1 MTRASLLR
9 LLGIVLGVLGW
20 AVLALAI
27 AAVIFTGSERTIDLA
42 SHEATISP
50 DFSGEVVLRTGPV
63 LPDLRAPSG
72 SRLGLD
78 IELGKTDTT
87 SLQELTA
94 RYAAIASQPEG
105 QVAVVVRSVRTMAV
119 AALLQGTVLAALPF
133 ALWLLVGGE
142 RRRALVAQLPSA
154 RGVIAV
160 LVVLLLLVVLVA
172 PLTWGRHDPL
182 PERWISLSEYVGDEI
197 PLPDEARDVEIMG
210 DATTEETKRLVASAV
225 SSYQQGQAF
234 YSKAADDA
242 ADLDLREPGDDE
254 SVAVLVSDR
263 HLNVGMDAVARAIAD
278 RAGATAVLDAG
289 DDTSTG
295 ERWEAFS
302 LDSVSAAFDDLDE
315 RWAVAGNHDNGSF
328 VRSHMS
334 QLGWR
339 YFDGEVLDGP
349 GGSRILGVDD
359 PRSSGL
365 GNWRDEKGLT
375 SAEVAERLTDA
386 VCAADEDGDRVNTL
400 LVHDADFGDQALERG
415 CVDLVVGGHVHV
427 EEGPTAVTAT
437 DGRVGWTY
445 TVGTTGGAA
454 YAIAIGSKLRRAA
467 NLALITYRDGRP
479 AGIQSVT
486 LQTNGR
492 YDVGEWTELT
502 YGSPTDEGA
511 APRQRD

>member
-1 MTRASLLR
+1 MTRASQLR
-9 LLGIVLGVLGW
+9 LLGILLGVLAW
-20 AVLALAI
+20 AGPALVI

-42 SHEATISP
+42 SHEATVSP
-50 DFSGEVVLRTGPV
+50 DFSGDVVLRTGPV

-72 SRLGLD
+72 SRLGLEV
-78 IELGKTDTT
+78 ELGKTDTT

-105 QVAVVVRSVRTMAV
+105 QIAVVMRSVRTMAW
-119 AALLQGTVLAALPF
+119 AALVQGAVLAALPF
-133 ALWLLVGGE
+133 ALWVLVGSE
-142 RRRALVAQLPSA
+142 RRGALLARLPSA
-154 RGVIAV
+154 QGVIAV
-160 LVVLLLLVVLVA
+160 LAVLLVVATLLA

-182 PERWISLSEYVGDEI
+182 PEEWTSLSDYVGDEV
-197 PLPDEARDVEIMG
+197 PLPDEARDVEIIG
-210 DATTEETKRLVASAV
+210 DATTLETKRLIASAV
-225 SSYQQGQAF
+225 SSYRQGQAF
-234 YSKAADDA
+234 YSRAAEDA
-242 ADLDLREPGDDE
+242 EELELREPEDDE
-254 SVAVLVSDR
+254 TVAVLVSDR

-302 LDSVSAAFDDLDE
+302 LDSVSAAFDDLD
-315 RWAVAGNHDNGSF
+315 RWAVAGNHDNGTF
-328 VRSHMS
+328 VRSHMT

-339 YFDGEVLDGP
+339 YFDGEVIDGP

-375 SAEVAERLTDA
+375 SAEVAARLTEA
-386 VCAADEDGDRVNTL
+386 VCDADEDGDRVGTL

-427 EEGPTAVTAT
+427 EEGPSAVTAT

-467 NLALITYRDGRP
+467 NVALITYRDGRP
-479 AGIQSVT
+479 VGIQSVT

-492 YDVGEWTELT
+492 FDVAAWTELT
-502 YGSPTDEGA
+502 Y
-511 APRQRD
+511 

>member
-1 MTRASLLR
+1 MTRPSLLR
-9 LLGIVLGVLGW
+9 LLGIVLGVAVW
-20 AVLALAI
+20 AALALAI
-27 AAVIFTGSERTIDLA
+27 ASVIFAGSERTVDLA

-50 DFSGEVVLRTGPV
+50 DFSGDVVLRTGPV

-72 SRLGLD
+72 SRLGLE
-78 IELGKTDTT
+78 IELGKSDTT

-105 QVAVVVRSVRTMAV
+105 QVAVVVRSVRTMAW
-119 AALLQGTVLAALPF
+119 AALVQGAVLAALPF
-133 ALWLLVGGE
+133 VLWVLVGHD
-142 RRRALVAQLPSA
+142 RRLALLARLPSA
-154 RGVIAV
+154 QGVI
-160 LVVLLLLVVLVA
+160 VVLLVLLVVAVLVA
-172 PLTWGRHDPL
+172 PLSWGRHESL
-182 PERWISLSEYVGDEI
+182 PEDWTPLSDYVGDAV
-197 PLPDEARDVEIMG
+197 PLPDEARGVEIMG
-210 DATTEETKRLVASAV
+210 DATTLETKRLVASAV

-242 ADLDLREPGDDE
+242 ATLDLRAPEDDE
-254 SVAVLVSDR
+254 TVAVLVSDR
-263 HLNVGMDAVARAIAD
+263 HLNVGMDAVARAIGD

-302 LDSVSAAFDDLDE
+302 LDSVSAAFDDLDQ
-315 RWAVAGNHDNGSF
+315 RWAVAGNHDNGTF
-328 VRSHMS
+328 VRSHMTE
-334 QLGWR
+334 LGWR

-365 GNWRDEKGLT
+365 GNWRDEEGLT
-375 SAEVAERLTDA
+375 SAEVAERLTEAACDA
-386 VCAADEDGDRVNTL
+386 DADGDRVGTL

-427 EEGPTAVTAT
+427 EEGPTAVTAA

-467 NLALITYRDGRP
+467 NVALITYREGRP
-479 AGIQSVT
+479 VGIQSVT

-492 YDVGEWTELT
+492 YDVGAWTELT
-502 YGSPTDEGA
+502 Y
-511 APRQRD
+511 

>member
-9 LLGIVLGVLGW
+9 LLGIVLGVAGW
-20 AVLALAI
+20 AALALAI
-27 AAVIFTGSERTIDLA
+27 AAVIFAGSERTVDLA

-50 DFSGEVVLRTGPV
+50 DFSGDVVLRTGPV

-72 SRLGLD
+72 SRLGLE

-105 QVAVVVRSVRTMAV
+105 QVAVVVRSVRTMAW
-119 AALLQGTVLAALPF
+119 AALVQGAVLAALPF
-133 ALWLLVGGE
+133 ALWVLVGQD
-142 RRRALVAQLPSA
+142 RRRALLARLPSA
-154 RGVIAV
+154 QGTIAV
-160 LVVLLLLVVLVA
+160 LVALVVVAALVA
-172 PLTWGRHDPL
+172 PLTWGRQESVPHEWTPL
-182 PERWISLSEYVGDEI
+182 AEYVGEDV
-197 PLPDEARDVEIMG
+197 PLPPQARDVEIMG
-210 DATTEETKRLVASAV
+210 DATTLETKRLVASAV
-225 SSYQQGQAF
+225 DSYQQGQAF
-234 YSKAADDA
+234 YSKAAEDA
-242 ADLDLREPGDDE
+242 EELDLRQPADDE
-254 SVAVLVSDR
+254 TVAVLVSDR

-302 LDSVSAAFDDLDE
+302 LDSVSAAFDDLD
-315 RWAVAGNHDNGSF
+315 RWAVAGNHDHGTF
-328 VRSHMS
+328 VRSHMT

-339 YFDGEVLDGP
+339 YFDGDVLEGP

-375 SAEVAERLTDA
+375 SAEVAERLTEA
-386 VCAADEDGDRVNTL
+386 VCDADEAGERVGTL
-400 LVHDADFGDQALERG
+400 LLHDADFGDQALERG

-467 NLALITYRDGRP
+467 NVALITYRDERP
-479 AGIQSVT
+479 VGIQSVT

-492 YDVGEWTELT
+492 YDVGAFTELT
-502 YGSPTDEGA
+502 EEAPPDEGGD
-511 APRQRD
+511 PRLPD

>member
-1 MTRASLLR
+1 MTRASQLR
-9 LLGIVLGVLGW
+9 LLGIVLGVAGW
-20 AVLALAI
+20 VVLALAI
-27 AAVIFTGSERTIDLA
+27 AAVIFAGSERTVDLA

-50 DFSGEVVLRTGPV
+50 DFSGDVVLRTGPV

-72 SRLGLD
+72 SRLGLE

-105 QVAVVVRSVRTMAV
+105 QVAVVVRSVRTMAW
-119 AALLQGTVLAALPF
+119 AALVQGAVLGALPF
-133 ALWLLVGGE
+133 ALWLLLGQD
-142 RRRALVAQLPSA
+142 RRNALLARLPTAQ
-154 RGVIAV
+154 GTIAV
-160 LVVLLLLVVLVA
+160 LVALLVVAALVA
-172 PLTWGRHDPL
+172 PLTWGRQESLPQEWTPL
-182 PERWISLSEYVGDEI
+182 AEYVGEDL
-197 PLPDEARDVEIMG
+197 PLPAHARDVEIMG
-210 DATTEETKRLVASAV
+210 DATTLETKRLIASAV

-234 YSKAADDA
+234 YSKAAEDA
-242 ADLDLREPGDDE
+242 EELELREPADDE
-254 SVAVLVSDR
+254 TVAALVSDR

-302 LDSVSAAFDDLDE
+302 LDSVSAAFDDLD
-315 RWAVAGNHDNGSF
+315 RWAVAGNHDHGAF
-328 VRSHMS
+328 VRSHMT

-375 SAEVAERLTDA
+375 SAEVADRLTEA
-386 VCAADEDGDRVNTL
+386 VCDADEAGERVNTL

-427 EEGPTAVTAT
+427 EDGPTAVTAA

-467 NLALITYRDGRP
+467 NVALITYRDGRP
-479 AGIQSVT
+479 VGIQSVT

-492 YDVGEWTELT
+492 YDVGPWTALT
-502 YGSPTDEGA
+502 EESPPDEGGD
-511 APRQRD
+511 PRVPD

>member
-1 MTRASLLR
+1 MTRASLFR
-9 LLGIVLGVLGW
+9 LLGIVLGVVGW
-20 AVLALAI
+20 AALALAI

-42 SHEATISP
+42 SHEATLSP
-50 DFSGEVVLRTGPV
+50 DFSGDVVLRTGPV

-72 SRLGLD
+72 SRLGLE

-105 QVAVVVRSVRTMAV
+105 QVAVVVRSVRTMAW
-119 AALLQGTVLAALPF
+119 AALVQGAVLAALPF
-133 ALWLLVGGE
+133 ALWVLVGGE
-142 RRRALVAQLPSA
+142 RRRALVARLPSPQ
-154 RGVIAV
+154 GVIAV
-160 LVVLLLLVVLVA
+160 LLTLLVVAVLLA

-182 PERWISLSEYVGDEI
+182 PEEWTSLSDYVGDGV
-197 PLPDEARDVEIMG
+197 PLPDEARDVEIVG
-210 DATTEETKRLVASAV
+210 DATTLETKRLISSAV
-225 SSYQQGQAF
+225 DSYQQGLAF
-234 YSKAADDA
+234 YSRAVEDA
-242 ADLDLREPGDDE
+242 EGLELREPAEDE
-254 SVAVLVSDR
+254 TVAVLVSDR
-263 HLNVGMDAVARAIAD
+263 HLNVGMDKVARAIGD

-315 RWAVAGNHDNGSF
+315 RWAVAGNHDNGTF

-339 YFDGEVLDGP
+339 YFDGEVVDGP

-375 SAEVAERLTDA
+375 SAEVAERLTEA
-386 VCAADEDGDRVNTL
+386 VCDADADGDRVGTL
-400 LVHDADFGDQALERG
+400 LVHDADFGDGALERG

-427 EEGPTAVTAT
+427 ESGPTAVTAT

-467 NLALITYRDGRP
+467 NVALITYRDGRP
-479 AGIQSVT
+479 VGIQSVT

-492 YDVGEWTELT
+492 YDVGAWSELT
-502 YGSPTDEGA
+502 Y
-511 APRQRD
+511 

>member
-1 MTRASLLR
+1 MTRASLFR
-9 LLGIVLGVLGW
+9 LLGVLLGVLGW
-20 AVLALAI
+20 AALALAI
-27 AAVIFTGSERTIDLA
+27 AAVIFAGSERTIDLA
-42 SHEATISP
+42 SHEATVSP
-50 DFSGEVVLRTGPV
+50 DFSGDVVLRTGPV

-72 SRLGLD
+72 TRLGLE

-87 SLQELTA
+87 SLQELTG

-105 QVAVVVRSVRTMAV
+105 QIAVVERAIRTMAW
-119 AALLQGTVLAALPF
+119 AALVQGAALAALPF
-133 ALWLLVGGE
+133 ALWVLVGRE
-142 RRRALVAQLPSA
+142 RRTSLLTRLPSG
-154 RGVIAV
+154 RGAV
-160 LVVLLLLVVLVA
+160 VVALVLLLVAALVA
-172 PLTWGRHDPL
+172 PLTWGRQDAL
-182 PERWISLSEYVGDEI
+182 PQQWTSLADFVGDDV
-197 PLPDEARDVEIMG
+197 PLPDEARDVEIMR
-210 DATTEETKRLVASAV
+210 DATTGETRRLIASAI
-225 SSYQQGQAF
+225 SSYQQGEAF
-234 YSKAADDA
+234 YSKAAEDA
-242 ADLDLREPGDDE
+242 AGLDLREPADDE
-254 SVAVLVSDR
+254 TVALLVSDR

-302 LDSVSAAFDDLDE
+302 LDSVSAAFDDLDQ

-328 VRSHMS
+328 VRAHMS

-365 GNWRDEKGLT
+365 GNWRDEEGLT
-375 SAEVAERLTDA
+375 SAEVAERLTEA
-386 VCAADEDGDRVNTL
+386 VCDADEAGDRVGTL

-454 YAIAIGSKLRRAA
+454 YAIAIGSKLRRDAGV
-467 NLALITYRDGRP
+467 ALITYRDGRP
-479 AGIQSVT
+479 VGVQSVT
-486 LQTNGR
+486 LRTNGR
-492 YDVGEWTELT
+492 YDVGEWLELT
-502 YGSPTDEGA
+502 S
-511 APRQRD
+511 